1 MKKINWKICLLQPPA
16 AVRYCKRCGR
26 KTKFRSSGLF
36 RVNAHQKHLDV
47 WLIYKCSVCDTTW
60 NLSIHSGISPA
71 GLSQNELHGYLNNDT
86 EAALR
91 CALNADLLKKSGA
104 AATLPVVTTEG
115 PDGIYEEP
123 FELHIEAKQAV
134 DIKPEALLRAKL
146 GLSRSSYEKLISH
159 GRISCISGHNLKK
172 CRLHGTMII
181 QITP

>member
-16 AVRYCKRCGR
+16 AVRYCKRCGK
-26 KTKFRSSGLF
+26 KTKFHSSGLF

-47 WLIYKCSVCDTTW
+47 WLIYKCGICDTTW
-60 NLSIHSGISPA
+60 NLAIHSGINPA
-71 GLSQNELHGYLNNDT
+71 GLAQSELCAYMNNDA
-86 EAALR
+86 EVALL
-91 CALNADLLKKSGA
+91 CALNTALLKKNGA
-104 AATLPVVTTEG
+104 APTPPVVSIEG

-123 FELHIEAKQAV
+123 FELYIEAKQAV

-146 GLSRSSYEKLISH
+146 GLSRNAYEKLVSH

-181 QITP
+181 QIHP